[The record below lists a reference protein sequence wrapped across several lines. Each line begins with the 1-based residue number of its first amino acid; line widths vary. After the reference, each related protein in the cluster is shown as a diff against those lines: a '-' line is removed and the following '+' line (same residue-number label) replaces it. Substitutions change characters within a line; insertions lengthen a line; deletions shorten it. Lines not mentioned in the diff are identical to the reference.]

1 MTEKFS
7 FRWTG
12 FQASVANSFGR
23 IREAGAFTDV
33 TLVAEDGQQVVAH
46 RVVLAASSSFFQRL
60 LGETKHPH
68 PLVFMRGVLWEVLEA
83 VVDFLYFGETA
94 VSQEHLESFLEIAG
108 ELELQG
114 LKRSVEPTN
123 YENKEFTSRSENF
136 LEIYEEI
143 YGKEKAEEN
152 YTNLTDIQIND
163 DADSFGNPQNS
174 LSKDKKE
181 FVKSEIRPRMLQN
194 YVSSGESSEIEEKV
208 ISLMVPSGNMVPNGR
223 NTNGKKIKAK
233 GYSCTICGKESKAA
247 LIKEHI
253 EHRHLE
259 GISLPCHLCE
269 KTFSTRISLRRH
281 KCSKQ

>member
-1 MTEKFS
+1 MGS

-46 RVVLAASSSFFQRL
+46 RVILAASSSFFQSL

-83 VVDFLYFGETA
+83 VVDFLYFGETT

-143 YGKEKAEEN
+143 YGKEKAEES
-152 YTNLTDIQIND
+152 YTNLTDIQENED
-163 DADSFGNPQNS
+163 ENSVWKPHNLFSTDS
-174 LSKDKKE
+174 KE

-194 YVSSGESSEIEEKV
+194 YVSSGESSE
-208 ISLMVPSGNMVPNGR
+208 
-223 NTNGKKIKAK
+223 
-233 GYSCTICGKESKAA
+233 
-247 LIKEHI
+247 
-253 EHRHLE
+253 
-259 GISLPCHLCE
+259 
-269 KTFSTRISLRRH
+269 
-281 KCSKQ
+281 

>member
-1 MTEKFS
+1 MGS

-12 FQASVANSFGR
+12 FQTSVANSFGR

-46 RVVLAASSSFFQRL
+46 RVVLAASSSFFQSL
-60 LGETKHPH
+60 LGDTKHPH

-123 YENKEFTSRSENF
+123 NENKEFSSRSENF
-136 LEIYEEI
+136 PEIYEEI
-143 YGKEKAEEN
+143 DGQEKAEEN
-152 YTNLTDIQIND
+152 YTNLTDIQEND
-163 DADSFGNPQNS
+163 GADSFGNPENS
-174 LSKDKKE
+174 LSQE
-181 FVKSEIRPRMLQN
+181 N
-194 YVSSGESSEIEEKV
+194 EEKV
-208 ISLMVPSGNMVPNGR
+208 VSLMVPSGNMVPNGR
-223 NTNGKKIKAK
+223 NTNGKNIKAK

-253 EHRHLE
+253 ENRHLE
-259 GISLPCHLCE
+259 GISLPCHLY
-269 KTFSTRISLRRH
+269 
-281 KCSKQ
+281 